1 MTQDIVDRISRDQQQ
16 IYVVSYANGS
26 SGNLVKALLE
36 RMVLPY
42 MPFGPWTTNEVNS
55 AHVSSEYSNHRL
67 NPQATITNPNTE
79 FLATELIT
87 PALSAFI
94 GTHYYDPS
102 VIRTKFP
109 GVRMIV
115 ITHTEEDI
123 EEITINWLY
132 KHITLQQ
139 NGGLIFTGF
148 SLYTPTPW
156 VGLNDKDFRTF
167 TAQEKL
173 QTVKFF
179 KGATI
184 NYGFHLLGTINEPD
198 VVELKYRDIV
208 TDPTT
213 VWQAL
218 SQSTGTEPTDDAQ
231 NALVDYQTKQQA
243 FLAQVRT
250 ELGL

>member
-1 MTQDIVDRISRDQQQ
+1 MTVDIVSELIREQE

-42 MPFGPWTTNEVNS
+42 MPFGPWTTNQVNS
-55 AHVSSEYSNHRL
+55 AHISSEYSNHRL
-67 NPQATITNPNTE
+67 NPQAEIHDPNSE
-79 FLATELIT
+79 FLATQLIKPT
-87 PALSAFI
+87 ISAFI
-94 GTHYYDPS
+94 GSHYFDPE

-115 ITHTEEDI
+115 VTHTEADI
-123 EEITINWLY
+123 EEITINWLW

-139 NGGLIFTGF
+139 NDGLIYTGF

-156 VGLNDKDFRTF
+156 RSLNNRKFNTF
-167 TAQEKL
+167 TAEEKL

-184 NYGFHLLGTINEPD
+184 SYGFHLLGTITAPD
-198 VVELKYRDIV
+198 IVELQYRDIV
-208 TDPTT
+208 SNPTA

-218 SQSTGTEPTDDAQ
+218 KQATGRDPTTDAE
-231 NALVDYQTKQQA
+231 NALLDYQTKQQA
-243 FLAQVRT
+243 FMTQVRS